1 VSRRPD
7 FFQTDMY
14 RQEDSLWWDGNVPD
28 IIYNVNDHALL
39 TLSTFQSLNVDDD
52 FLSQL
57 KGAYFSFNYFSNE
70 NIASKRKK
78 RLIEKS
84 SDGLFRYHHRVVII
98 RPSLSLTK

>member
-1 VSRRPD
+1 MRILYWKGILNEADPVYRRPD

-57 KGAYFSFNYFSNE
+57 KGAYFSCNYFYDE
-70 NIASKRKK
+70 NLVGRRDS
-78 RLIEKS
+78 
-84 SDGLFRYHHRVVII
+84 
-98 RPSLSLTK
+98 